1 MRGSLRSAAGIIVLL
16 AVGAASA
23 AAQTTYATITGTVTD
38 STGGVIKGASVVATN
53 VETSVTTRT
62 TTNGDGVYSVPQ
74 LREGLY
80 TLTITAE
87 GLGEFK
93 ATDILLVTRDIRRI
107 DATMGVGG
115 LETSLEVT
123 GNAPIELETGRVS
136 DVRTAEQLRTLP
148 LNDPG
153 VWSYLAITPSLGM
166 RGGDYSFA
174 GSRGNQSTFAIDG
187 TSMTDG
193 VGENVIGPLAN
204 YTESFKE
211 VKIDMASNSAESP
224 SLGQVTIVSK
234 SGTNRFS
241 GVVFDYYQSPIF
253 RARNP
258 FSGARTAGVVHFP
271 GLALGGPAIIPR
283 LYDGHGRT
291 FWFVSG
297 ETVNGSSTS
306 QDLNPTVPIEA
317 WRRGDFSALGR
328 QIRNPLTGEVYADGR
343 IPSGALNPVALA
355 IQQRFY
361 PLPNTGSSTSLVSQ
375 NYRETVQTK
384 RSKPYYA
391 TARVDHNFGA
401 SDRIFGRFTFHEA
414 TNPTWEGNLP
424 AFGMRNQRRMNKAFT
439 FSYTR
444 ILGPSVVNE
453 LRAGHAY
460 NNNPIAGPLSGS
472 EIIQSLGIIG
482 LAPGLPAVSG
492 ILKIAFP
499 GTGLQG
505 ISQVDWRNP
514 GFLNRSNQI
523 QDQITWLLGTHSFKA
538 GTDIR
543 RVDWEELNANPNLF
557 GNLSFNGQATA
568 VPGVTASGH
577 PYADFLLG
585 VPNTAN
591 RAFAPVPAFR
601 SRWTYDFFVQDDWK
615 IRRDLTIN
623 LGLRYDI
630 HPGWYEQTN
639 RLAMFHVPSGKI
651 AVADGGL
658 DKVSPLI
665 PAGYVDIVSASSLG
679 LPSRGIVRTDRNN
692 VSPRVGLAYRPF
704 GGSSTVIRGGYGLYF
719 DMMPIDV
726 SASGSPFVFQETT
739 FTNPTVPTVV
749 LPVVFPAAGTSG
761 PATIALPRAVNPD
774 LQLPYTHQWNATI
787 EHERWRTGF
796 RLSYVATLGREMWYT
811 RDINSPEPDGRLY
824 VEKPRPFPRYPDIAY
839 VDNGA
844 THDYHA
850 VTIEAERRFSRG
862 LFFQLAYTRARDL
875 GTDTGATIENAFDL
889 ERERGGD
896 LTTPAHRFTSAVMYE
911 LPFGRGKT
919 WMTSVP
925 ALVDV
930 ALGGWQVSLVSY
942 VQSGGYL
949 TPTITVPDPTGTRFT
964 STATRPSVSLRPDQ
978 LRDPELSDPTVAQWF
993 DPGAYGA
1000 SPIGRFGTAERGSIV
1015 GPALNLWHFGLHKK
1029 FRLSTGASAPTLRIE
1044 LTSTNI
1050 FNTPQYAAPDLNVSS
1065 TNVSAGRISAIG
1077 GTAGFIQQAGMRAMR
1092 LGFRMDW

>member
-53 VETSVTTRT
+53 VETSVTTKT

-136 DVRTAEQLRTLP
+136 DLRTAEQLRTLP

-166 RGGDYSFA
+166 RGGGYSFA

-306 QDLNPTVPIEA
+306 QDLNPTVPVEA

-343 IPSGALNPVALA
+343 IPAGALNPVAQA

-375 NYRETVQTK
+375 NYLETVETK

-391 TARVDHNFGA
+391 TARLDHNFGA
-401 SDRIFGRFTFHEA
+401 NDRIFGRFTFHEA
-414 TNPTWEGNLP
+414 TNPVWEGNLP

-444 ILGPSVVNE
+444 ILGTSVVNE

-568 VPGVTASGH
+568 VPGVAASGH

-679 LPSRGIVRTDRNN
+679 LPSRGIVTHRPQQPLTARRHCLSPVRWVVDGHPRRVWPLLRHDADRCDGLRVTIRVPGNDLHESDGPHRRPSGR
-692 VSPRVGLAYRPF
+692 VSGGGHVRAGDDRVAA
-704 GGSSTVIRGGYGLYF
+704 RGQ
-719 DMMPIDV
+719 
-726 SASGSPFVFQETT
+726 SGSAASVHPPVERHDRARAVANRFPPLVRRDSRTRDVVHARHQLARTGW
-739 FTNPTVPTVV
+739 PTLCGKAAAVPTV
-749 LPVVFPAAGTSG
+749 SG
-761 PATIALPRAVNPD
+761 
-774 LQLPYTHQWNATI
+774 H
-787 EHERWRTGF
+787 
-796 RLSYVATLGREMWYT
+796 RL
-811 RDINSPEPDGRLY
+811 
-824 VEKPRPFPRYPDIAY
+824 
-839 VDNGA
+839 
-844 THDYHA
+844 
-850 VTIEAERRFSRG
+850 RR
-862 LFFQLAYTRARDL
+862 
-875 GTDTGATIENAFDL
+875 
-889 ERERGGD
+889 
-896 LTTPAHRFTSAVMYE
+896 
-911 LPFGRGKT
+911 
-919 WMTSVP
+919 
-925 ALVDV
+925 
-930 ALGGWQVSLVSY
+930 
-942 VQSGGYL
+942 
-949 TPTITVPDPTGTRFT
+949 
-964 STATRPSVSLRPDQ
+964 
-978 LRDPELSDPTVAQWF
+978 
-993 DPGAYGA
+993 
-1000 SPIGRFGTAERGSIV
+1000 
-1015 GPALNLWHFGLHKK
+1015 
-1029 FRLSTGASAPTLRIE
+1029 
-1044 LTSTNI
+1044 
-1050 FNTPQYAAPDLNVSS
+1050 
-1065 TNVSAGRISAIG
+1065 
-1077 GTAGFIQQAGMRAMR
+1077 
-1092 LGFRMDW
+1092 